1 MSFANTPETGGS
13 GHDRGPLTG
22 SCLVCGT
29 SLDGP
34 DGLLLHWFGVRRSN
48 RNPNVCNRCN
58 SHIEEG
64 KLVEVSVLFVDLCSF
79 TSLTSDLGPE
89 QTHAV
94 VDSFLSEST
103 RVVLDHDGSVD
114 KYIGDALMAVFNVPI
129 RRGDHAARAVA
140 SAQGILALMSGL
152 SSRHRRELQVRVGVA
167 TGAVRVGSLGSR
179 DSRDVTVLGEA
190 VNRAARL
197 MATARPGEVVIDLNV
212 YQQVA
217 ADYPGAVPEAMQ
229 LKGFSKP
236 TLGYRLVAGAAVSG
250 LKAEPARARGKHGW
264 AALRSLLVALLSAPC
279 LIGAALNP
287 AATLLA
293 LGSLGSSTAQALTP
307 GSGLDHWAVRLPL
320 GLFALASGGINLYM
334 VWNARRVRQGLA
346 SRDVAFGLSQ
356 KEKARERWVL
366 ALSGASITVVILEA
380 LAHRYIR
387 NHTHF

>member
-1 MSFANTPETGGS
+1 MSFENTPETGNR
-13 GHDRGPLTG
+13 GHDRGPLAG
-22 SCLVCGT
+22 HCLVCGT

-34 DGLLLHWFGVRRSN
+34 DGQLLHWFGVRRSN

-58 SHIEEG
+58 SHIEDG

-79 TSLTSDLGPE
+79 TSMTSDLGPE

-94 VDSFLSEST
+94 VDSFLSEGT
-103 RVVLDHDGSVD
+103 RVVLAHDGSVD

-129 RRGDHAARAVA
+129 RRADHAARAVA
-140 SAQGILALMSGL
+140 SAQGILALMGDLSG
-152 SSRHRRELQVRVGVA
+152 RHHRELKVRVGVA
-167 TGAVRVGSLGSR
+167 AGAVRVGSLGSR

-217 ADYPGAVPEAMQ
+217 GDYPGAVPETMQ
-229 LKGFSKP
+229 LKGFSTP
-236 TLGYRLVAGAAVSG
+236 TLGYRLVAGAATPG
-250 LKAEPARARGKHGW
+250 PKAELDHAHGKRGW
-264 AALRSLLVALLSAPC
+264 AALRSLLVALLGAPC

-287 AATLLA
+287 AATLLS
-293 LGSLGSSTAQALTP
+293 LGSLGSSAAQALTP
-307 GSGLDHWAVRLPL
+307 GSGLDHWAVRIPL

-334 VWNARRVRQGLA
+334 VWNARRVRRELA
-346 SRDVAFGLSQ
+346 SRDAAFGLSR
-356 KEKARERWVL
+356 KESARERWVL
-366 ALSGASITVVILEA
+366 ALSAASILVVILEA
-380 LAHRYIR
+380 LAHRFIR